1 MTNPL
6 ATVTGAC
13 LAAFSI
19 PCAAD
24 WVQLGGSLVG
34 TGLLVWIIIRKE
46 RDCEALRQANHELS
60 KELVSKCK
68 NCVLAQSA
76 NDTLV
81 KAGKEIFDEKDRDKI

>member
-1 MTNPL
+1 MTNHVSTW
-6 ATVTGAC
+6 AGVC
-13 LAAFSI
+13 LASLALPGAENWI
-19 PCAAD
+19 
-24 WVQLGGSLVG
+24 QLGGSLVG

-68 NCVLAQSA
+68 TCVLAQSA

-81 KAGKEIFDEKDRDKI
+81 KAGKEIFDEKEQKL